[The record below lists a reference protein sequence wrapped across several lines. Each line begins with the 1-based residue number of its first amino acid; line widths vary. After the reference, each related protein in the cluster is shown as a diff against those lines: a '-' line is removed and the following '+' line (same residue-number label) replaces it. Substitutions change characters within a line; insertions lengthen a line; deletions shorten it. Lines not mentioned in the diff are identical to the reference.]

1 MKHVRRATAAALA
14 ASLALALGACGSGSS
29 DGGGGVTGAVVVTG
43 SSTVEPISSRVNE
56 LFAESNPD
64 AEVRVDGPGTGD
76 GFQQFC
82 SGEADINDASRP
94 IKDEEKQLCAENG
107 VEYVELPVALDG
119 LSVITNNANS
129 AVECLSLAQ
138 IYGLVGPQSEG
149 IDTWAGANDLI
160 TEVGG
165 EGDLPDAPLDITG
178 PGEESGTYDA
188 FVELALGPIAEKQ
201 VEAGEITEEE
211 AETTRPDYSTQ
222 SNDNA
227 IIEGIAGSDTSF
239 GWVGYAFADLNR
251 ETVRL
256 LEVDAGD
263 GCIAPE
269 PGTVADGSYP
279 LSRTLY
285 IYVDTKKAESN
296 PALKAFVDFYLGADG
311 LQAVADADYV
321 PLDDAAWAATE
332 AKWTAAV
339 G

>member
-1 MKHVRRATAAALA
+1 MKLSRSPRRLLIGITLG
-14 ASLALALGACGSGSS
+14 ALALGACGSGSS

-149 IDTWAGANDLI
+149 IDTWAGDNDLI

-227 IIEGIAGSDTSF
+227 IVEGIAGSDTSF
-239 GWVGYAFADLNR
+239 GWVGYAFADLTAR
-251 ETVRL
+251 PC
-256 LEVDAGD
+256 
-263 GCIAPE
+263 GC
-269 PGTVADGSYP
+269 
-279 LSRTLY
+279 SRWT
-285 IYVDTKKAESN
+285 
-296 PALKAFVDFYLGADG
+296 PA
-311 LQAVADADYV
+311 
-321 PLDDAAWAATE
+321 
-332 AKWTAAV
+332 TAASPPSRGPSPTAV
-339 G
+339 TRSRAPSTSTSTPRRRSPTRR